1 MTKIIG
7 IYKELRSDEDIISE
21 TLDFVRVEAESSP
34 FGTDFFNAKVYLTNR
49 RILFLV
55 ATNVDLKK
63 AKKELEQ
70 IAENDSLFRK
80 SLKHLTNISIGEQKV
95 DSTALISTW
104 MEVPINAIRELDTP
118 SGFFAKNKNQL
129 IVEFDVEKKKGILN
143 LFSKKPTIV
152 IHLDNRDLWKT
163 SILNAMKE
171 RKFGQK
177 ISDGYRI
184 DGEGRIIC
192 SLCGT
197 HYEELKAKIVQ
208 CSECKKFICREKQ
221 EGMFSKKWIKTDCFD
236 NKKMLCIVC
245 SRKK

>member
-1 MTKIIG
+1 MLLEPQQEIIG
-7 IYKELRSDEDIISE
+7 IKDSTITNFWQWAYSDILSNRNRSI
-21 TLDFVRVEAESSP
+21 FAE
-34 FGTDFFNAKVYLTNR
+34 Y
-49 RILFLV
+49 LV
-55 ATNVDLKK
+55 AKALNLDNTARIEWDSKDLSYKGINIEVK
-63 AKKELEQ
+63 SSAYAQSWGQNKE
-70 IAENDSLFRK
+70 SK
-80 SLKHLTNISIGEQKV
+80 IS
-95 DSTALISTW
+95 
-104 MEVPINAIRELDTP
+104 
-118 SGFFAKNKNQL
+118 
-129 IVEFDVEKKKGILN
+129 FDIEKKKGILG
-143 LFSKKPTIV
+143 LFSKKPKIA